1 MLEIVLTK
9 KAPNNVRS
17 FCTQGG
23 SEASELNPLLIIYF
37 DKYHLK

>member
-1 MLEIVLTK
+1 MFG
-9 KAPNNVRS
+9 AFS
-17 FCTQGG
+17 TQGG